1 MKYHF
6 CMALKL
12 SVLASNIKKEIC
24 GVLDDFFI
32 FEEI

>member
-1 MKYHF
+1 MKYDF
-6 CMALKL
+6 RMALGL
-12 SVLASNIKKEIC
+12 LVLASNIKKEIC